1 MRVGGGPGKGWRA
14 AAPVGTRLRQ
24 KPAGTTD
31 DRNGPAAP
39 DARVRRHRLGVT
51 CSTGQ
56 KRLRKQDG
64 KCRGKGGTQKRTKS
78 RRGISDITE
87 KARGTWRTGL
97 TAGGTQPRRGGDA
110 RRQAWHEAE
119 RACCQGPPGRQ
130 RGAGLASSRE
140 RGSRRGLAHGVAGA
154 ARLKP
159 TGQAGGR
166 WCFRRV
172 RGWPGGGTPSSSRGL
187 GLGSWGRRR
196 VRRGPPAHGRAVCL
210 TRPTDSNVSPLE

>member
-1 MRVGGGPGKGWRA
+1 MRAGGGPGKGWRA

-110 RRQAWHEAE
+110 RGQAWHEAE

-140 RGSRRGLAHGVAGA
+140 RRSRRGLAHRAGS
-154 ARLKP
+154 R
-159 TGQAGGR
+159 GG
-166 WCFRRV
+166 
-172 RGWPGGGTPSSSRGL
+172 GGGTSEAHRA
-187 GLGSWGRRR
+187 GRREVVFQAGPR
-196 VRRGPPAHGRAVCL
+196 VAWRRDSFLHEGPRSWLLGPSTG
-210 TRPTDSNVSPLE
+210 